1 MQGHRK
7 WAALLV
13 LAVAACGG
21 GGGGG
26 GTPAPS
32 GSITLDKTTL
42 SASATTA
49 DAAPTGTVTV
59 TISLTGASSP
69 SVTATTT
76 NSGVES
82 VSATVNSASKAT
94 VTVTFKTPA
103 TLAAA
108 TYDDTITIKA
118 CTDAGCATALTGSPA
133 TVTTHYTITQAPA
146 AVGTVTANTTAV
158 SVSAAANGAAPT
170 GTVKLTMTKMGG
182 TLPTVQASATESAAV
197 NGIQSVT
204 PEVSS
209 TTHGAVTVQFASPG
223 TLNVGTYSGTV
234 VINACADAACTQ
246 LLTGSPITVNTQYV
260 ITPAPPATVTVSGT
274 VTFDKVPGSATGVG
288 LDYAAVDHA
297 APARGVLVEAVQASN
312 RTTVAASASTDAT
325 GHYSLD
331 VPVNTGLF
339 LQVKTEMLQTGTP
352 AWHYRVLDNTQGNAL
367 YAITGADF
375 DSGTANSQHDLHAA
389 SGWGGSSYTGTRQA
403 APFAILDTVYQATQ
417 LVLGDI
423 TTAVF
428 PDLDLFWSTS
438 NIPSTSFDPTTGD
451 VGTTQF
457 LAADPAGNPPTTVD
471 EIFVLGDENVDTDE
485 YDASVIAHE
494 WGHYFQDSF
503 SRDDSFGGVHSLS
516 DRLDLRVAFS
526 EGWGDG
532 FSGMAIGRSV
542 YQDSNGSAQAGG
554 DCLGLESDAQLA
566 VCGKPANLGWY
577 NEASVARVL
586 WDVFDSVSDGADT
599 VSLGFG
605 PIFTVMNTDMATTRS
620 LTSIYPFAAALKTR
634 NPGAA
639 SGIDA
644 ILNGQ
649 SIAASAPDFDEWGT
663 GETNDAGDAAILP
676 LYTAATVP
684 GTVSNV
690 CSNDNFDG
698 LKDGNK
704 IGERKYLKFTLSDT
718 RTLTFSANRA
728 SGPSSTDP
736 DMELYGAGLIAS
748 AESSNP
754 NSETFTQ
761 TLAAGT
767 YVLEVLE
774 YSNTT
779 ATPKGLTCFNV
790 SIN

>member
-82 VSATVNSASKAT
+82 VSATVNNASKAT

-118 CTDAGCATALTGSPA
+118 CTDASCATALTGSPA
-133 TVTTHYTITQAPA
+133 TVTTHYTVTQASA
-146 AVGTVTANTTAV
+146 GSVGTVTANTTSV

-170 GTVKLTMTKMGG
+170 GTVKLTMTKVGG
-182 TLPTVQASATESAAV
+182 TLPTVRANPTESVAV
-197 NGIQSVT
+197 NGIQTVT
-204 PEVSS
+204 PVVSS
-209 TTHGAVTVQFASPG
+209 TTHGAVDLQFASPG
-223 TLNVGTYSGTV
+223 SLAVGTYSGTV
-234 VINACADAACTQ
+234 IIDVCADSACTQ
-246 LLTGSPITVNTQYV
+246 PLTGSPITVNTQYV
-260 ITPAPPATVTVSGT
+260 ITAAPPATVTVSGT

-288 LDYAAVDHA
+288 LDYANLTQ
-297 APARGVLVEAVQASN
+297 APARAVLVEAVQTSD
-312 RTTVAASASTDAT
+312 RTTVAASGSTDAA
-325 GHYSLD
+325 GHYSLE
-331 VPVNTGLF
+331 VPANTGLF
-339 LQVKTEMLQTGTP
+339 LQVKAEMVRTGTP

-375 DSGTANSQHDLHAA
+375 DSGAASSQHDLNAA
-389 SGWGGSSYTGTRQA
+389 SGWGGSSYTGSRDA

-417 LVLGDI
+417 LVLGASS
-423 TTAVF
+423 TAVF
-428 PDLDLFWSTS
+428 PDLDLFWSVK
-438 NIPSTSFDPTTGD
+438 NIPSTTFDPTTGD
-451 VGTTQF
+451 VETTQF
-457 LAADPAGNPPTTVD
+457 LSADPAGNPPTTVD
-471 EIFVLGDENVDTDE
+471 EIFVLGDANVDTDE

-503 SRDDSFGGVHSLS
+503 SRDDSFGGVHALS

-526 EGWGDG
+526 EGWGDA

-586 WDVFDSVSDGADT
+586 WDVFDSVNDGADT

-634 NPGAA
+634 NPSAA

-649 SIAASAPDFDEWGT
+649 SIAASAPNFDEWGT
-663 GETNDAGDAAILP
+663 GETNDAGDASILP

-698 LKDGNK
+698 GKDGNK
-704 IGERKYLKFTLSDT
+704 IGESKYLKFTLGST
-718 RTLTFSANRA
+718 RTLTFKATRA

-736 DMELYGAGLIAS
+736 DMELYGAGLVAS
-748 AESSNP
+748 AESSVN

-767 YVLEVLE
+767 YVLEVFE